1 MQTIDRVIAVDAGG
15 CVIPLFRNILLSMS
29 AGLLGLSAICQVP
42 LNGPAPRTKQYSGL
56 NAQRAQARGWK
67 VVEGDII
74 QDKAAPA
81 QTAVRP
87 RPNTLTVA
95 SQTSLWPKVDGV
107 ATVYYVNANAGAMDQ
122 TDETAN
128 ANIQTAIDTFNADF
142 PNLIQW
148 VQWTSSDGPNY
159 VEIDLN
165 AGDYSGE
172 CEAAEGYEAIPEQP
186 MTGSAQCAVGT
197 ILHEMGHIIGLW
209 HEFIRPDAAD
219 YVTVNYN
226 NVIKGS
232 WGNFETQ
239 TQNAQILGLYDY
251 ASVMQYPPYS
261 FSRNG
266 GPVIETIPAGM
277 PLGSAEGVPVPA
289 HADYSAG
296 DKETIER
303 LYGASPTKVTVT
315 SNPVGL
321 QVVVDGAI
329 VTTPQTYSWA
339 LNSTHTLDVASGG
352 QTLTGDIE
360 GSTTSATFYYT
371 YGRWNDNGAQS
382 HTITVL
388 PGDGGVGFPS
398 TEPQV
403 ATYSANFI
411 QLVPYTTAVYPTS
424 TGGVGISPTPQTY
437 SGISGEFFIARQQAT
452 LTATPNPGWSFYE
465 FNNGPFWLP
474 GGLGANPKTFYVPD
488 SGDPVDTTVE
498 FTNAPVYLVDITP
511 ETFSSNLSVIVDGD
525 YVDTPHNFSP
535 YYDTTWTSGSTHT
548 LNYNGGFPEY
558 PFSVNSR
565 YAFSSWSDGGAASHT
580 TSSLPATNTSYIAT
594 VIPQFAP
601 ATNFG
606 YPPCGGT
613 GALTPASPTDDGFYP
628 TGQVLTYTAT
638 PTTTP
643 QLWTF
648 AGWTFDLTGTT
659 TPANLTATDETLV
672 FANFNIVAA
681 PLTLTSL
688 SPSSADTGGSA
699 FTLTLMGTGF
709 SPASNVSVN
718 GSYRTVTYVNA
729 ETLQVP
735 ITTADLATAGTF
747 QVFVENFPSGWDGCA
762 VFGYQT
768 FNVHNTNLATTTA
781 VSSSGTPSTYGTSV
795 TFTATVTSSESNAT
809 GNVMFMDSS
818 TSLGSAALNGS
829 GVATYSTASLA
840 VATHSITAVYGGDS
854 NNSASTSPVLKQSVT
869 GTAAVLASPTP
880 SSTLA
885 GGPVTFTWTPGNG
898 ATGYALWIGS
908 TGAGSDNLYYS
919 GQKGSTVTSLTVSGL
934 PVNGETIYARMITY
948 YGSSSAFNSYTYT
961 SATGGILTT
970 PAPSSTL
977 AGPSVTFSWTAGS
990 GATGYALWIGSTG
1003 PGSDNLYYSGEHA
1016 STVTSLTPPGLPTN
1030 GETLYVRLITYYGSN
1045 SGFINYTYTAATA
1058 ATLTTPAPGSTLAGP
1073 SVTFSW
1079 TAAANATGYA
1089 LWAGTTGMGSG
1100 EDNLY
1105 YSGEKASTVTSLAVS
1120 GLPVNGETIYMRLI
1134 TYYGSAS
1141 TFTTYTYTS
1150 ATGGILT
1157 TPAPSSTLAGPS
1169 VTFSWTA
1176 GSGATGY
1183 ALWIGS
1189 TGPGSD
1195 NLYYSGEHAS
1205 TVTSLTPPGLP
1216 TNGETLYVRLITY
1229 YGSNSGFINYTYTAA
1244 TQATMTTPAPS
1255 SRLAGSSVTFSWA
1268 AAANATGY
1276 ALWIGSTGPG
1286 SDNLYYSGEKA
1297 TTVNSLTVNG
1307 LPTNGETLY
1316 VRLITYY
1323 GSSSSFINYTY
1334 TAATP

>member
-1 MQTIDRVIAVDAGG
+1 
-15 CVIPLFRNILLSMS
+15 VIPLSRNILLSMS
-29 AGLLGLSAICQVP
+29 ACLLGLTAICQAP
-42 LNGPAPRTKQYSGL
+42 LNGPLPRTKQYSGL
-56 NAQRAQARGWK
+56 NAQRAKARGWK
-67 VVEGDII
+67 VIEGDII

-87 RPNTLTVA
+87 RPNSLTVA
-95 SQTSLWPKVDGV
+95 SQSSLWPQVDGV
-107 ATVYYVNANAGAMDQ
+107 ATVYYVNANAGQTDQ

-128 ANIQTAIDTFNADF
+128 ANIQTAINTFNADF
-142 PNLIQW
+142 PGLIQW
-148 VQWTSSDGPNY
+148 VPWVSADGPNY

-172 CEAAEGYEAIPEQP
+172 CEAAEGYEAEAAQP

-219 YVTVNYN
+219 YVAVNYN

-289 HADYSAG
+289 NADYSAG
-296 DKETIER
+296 DKEAIER
-303 LYGASPTKVTVT
+303 LYGTPPTKVTVT
-315 SNPVGL
+315 SNPIGL
-321 QVVVDGAI
+321 QVVVDGAT
-329 VTTPQTYSWA
+329 VTTPQTYTWT
-339 LNSTHTLDVASGG
+339 LNSTHTLDVATVG
-352 QTLTGDIE
+352 QTLTGDID

-388 PGDGGVGFPS
+388 PGDGGAEFPS
-398 TEPQV
+398 TGPQV

-411 QLVPYTTAVYPTS
+411 QLVPYTTAIYPTS
-424 TGGVGISPTPQTY
+424 AGSVGISPTPQAY
-437 SGISGEFFIARQQAT
+437 SGISGEFLIARQQAT
-452 LTATPNPGWSFYE
+452 LTATPNSGWSFYE

-594 VIPQFAP
+594 VTPQFAP

-628 TGQVLTYTAT
+628 SGQVLTYTAT

-643 QLWTF
+643 QAWTF

-659 TPANLTATDETLV
+659 TPTNLTATDETLV
-672 FANFNIVAA
+672 FANFNTVAA

-688 SPSSADTGGSA
+688 SPSSAFTGGSA

-709 SPASNVSVN
+709 SPTSNVSVN

-735 ITTADLATAGTF
+735 ITTADIATPGTF

-768 FNVHNTNLATTTA
+768 FAIQNAVTLSATSLSFGTVEPGVTSPSQSVMLTNTGTGPLAITSIA
-781 VSSSGTPSTYGTSV
+781 VTGTDASSFVFANSCGTSV
-795 TFTATVTSSESNAT
+795 AAGANCTIHGHFTPATT
-809 GNVMFMDSS
+809 G
-818 TSLGSAALNGS
+818 AL
-829 GVATYSTASLA
+829 
-840 VATHSITAVYGGDS
+840 
-854 NNSASTSPVLKQSVT
+854 
-869 GTAAVLASPTP
+869 TAAITITDNASNSPQ
-880 SSTLA
+880 SISLS
-885 GGPVTFTWTPGNG
+885 GNG
-898 ATGYALWIGS
+898 ATPPAVSLSASSLSFAGERVGVTSASQSVTLTNTGTGPLVITSIVVTGTDAS
-908 TGAGSDNLYYS
+908 SFVFSNSCGTSVAAGANCAIHGHFTPATTGALTAAITITDNASGSPQSISLS
-919 GQKGSTVTSLTVSGL
+919 G
-934 PVNGETIYARMITY
+934 
-948 YGSSSAFNSYTYT
+948 
-961 SATGGILTT
+961 TG
-970 PAPSSTL
+970 
-977 AGPSVTFSWTAGS
+977 
-990 GATGYALWIGSTG
+990 
-1003 PGSDNLYYSGEHA
+1003 
-1016 STVTSLTPPGLPTN
+1016 LTPPAVSLSASSLTFAGERVGVASASQSVTLTN
-1030 GETLYVRLITYYGSN
+1030 TRTGPLAITSIAVTGADASSFVFSN
-1045 SGFINYTYTAATA
+1045 SCGTSVAGGANCTIHGHFTPAATGALTAAV
-1058 ATLTTPAPGSTLAGP
+1058 SI
-1073 SVTFSW
+1073 
-1079 TAAANATGYA
+1079 ANNA
-1089 LWAGTTGMGSG
+1089 
-1100 EDNLY
+1100 
-1105 YSGEKASTVTSLAVS
+1105 
-1120 GLPVNGETIYMRLI
+1120 
-1134 TYYGSAS
+1134 
-1141 TFTTYTYTS
+1141 
-1150 ATGGILT
+1150 
-1157 TPAPSSTLAGPS
+1157 
-1169 VTFSWTA
+1169 
-1176 GSGATGY
+1176 
-1183 ALWIGS
+1183 IGS
-1189 TGPGSD
+1189 PQTVALTG
-1195 NLYYSGEHAS
+1195 
-1205 TVTSLTPPGLP
+1205 
-1216 TNGETLYVRLITY
+1216 
-1229 YGSNSGFINYTYTAA
+1229 
-1244 TQATMTTPAPS
+1244 
-1255 SRLAGSSVTFSWA
+1255 
-1268 AAANATGY
+1268 TGQ
-1276 ALWIGSTGPG
+1276 
-1286 SDNLYYSGEKA
+1286 
-1297 TTVNSLTVNG
+1297 
-1307 LPTNGETLY
+1307 
-1316 VRLITYY
+1316 
-1323 GSSSSFINYTY
+1323 
-1334 TAATP
+1334 